1 MNTRSRRP
9 RRAAATLIAALVL
22 AGCGGPTRF
31 TRTWTDADYEGGP
44 LRRVAIFVM
53 HRDPAVRKLAED
65 EAVKAL
71 PAGTRGAAGYALVS
85 PATENDAAAVA
96 AQLTR
101 AGFDGVILSRF
112 AGRST
117 VNTWIPPRRY
127 RSLQGMTSFD
137 YGYRTSWEEFRTPG
151 HYEEEPV
158 ARVETR
164 VYTLSPER
172 MVWAGDSETFDPRS
186 MREVVDS
193 VVAAGVKA
201 LEAAGLLA
209 VR

>member
-1 MNTRSRRP
+1 
-9 RRAAATLIAALVL
+9 
-22 AGCGGPTRF
+22 
-31 TRTWTDADYEGGP
+31 
-44 LRRVAIFVM
+44 
-53 HRDPAVRKLAED
+53 
-65 EAVKAL
+65 
-71 PAGTRGAAGYALVS
+71 
-85 PATENDAAAVA
+85 
-96 AQLTR
+96 
-101 AGFDGVILSRF
+101 
-112 AGRST
+112 
-117 VNTWIPPRRY
+117 
-127 RSLQGMTSFD
+127 MTSFESG
-137 YGYRTSWEEFRTPG
+137 YGTSWHEATAPG
-151 HYEEEPV
+151 HYEEEPI